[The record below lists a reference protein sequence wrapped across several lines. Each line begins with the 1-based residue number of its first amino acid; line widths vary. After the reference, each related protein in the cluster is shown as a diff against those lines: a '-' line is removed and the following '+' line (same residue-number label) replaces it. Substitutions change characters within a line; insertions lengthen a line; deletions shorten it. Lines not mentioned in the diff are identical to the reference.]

1 MLAEYETLR
10 EEVLGAIAHRVAVMN
25 FVFAALTV
33 LLAGLLTRE
42 IGDAIAAAVAIFAV
56 PQFAHAGL
64 LIWLGEY
71 RRSQRASLWLRG
83 LESRINK
90 EVGAKAMGW
99 EGRSQDPTATDFG
112 HMSFPYV
119 ATVTLLVGVSYA
131 GLFIGGYLLV
141 EWWKEHSHLHPWI
154 PLAGLG
160 VYGLVTEVAFLWF
173 FVSRWRECRRRFA

>member
-10 EEVLGAIAHRVAVMN
+10 DEVLGAIAHRVAVMN

-33 LLAGLLTRE
+33 LLAGLLTRR

-83 LESRINK
+83 LEDRINR

-99 EGRSQDPTATDFG
+99 EGRSQGPAAADFG
-112 HMSFPYV
+112 HMAFPYV
-119 ATVTLLVGVSYA
+119 ATVTLLVGIAYA
-131 GLFIGGYLLV
+131 GLAIGGYLLV
-141 EWWKEHSHLHPWI
+141 EWWKEHSHLHLWI

-160 VYGLVTEVAFLWF
+160 IYALITEVAFLWF
-173 FVSRWRECRRRFA
+173 FVSRWRESRRSFA

>member
-1 MLAEYETLR
+1 MLAEYESLR
-10 EEVLGAIAHRVAVMN
+10 GEILGAIAHRIAVMN

-33 LLAGLLTRE
+33 LLAGLLTRR

-83 LESRINK
+83 LEGRINQ

-112 HMSFPYV
+112 HMAFPYV
-119 ATVTLLVGVSYA
+119 ATVALLVGVGYA
-131 GLFIGGYLLV
+131 GLAIGGYLLI
-141 EWWKEHSHLHPWI
+141 EWWKEHSHLHLWI
-154 PLAGLG
+154 PLGGFGIYVLI
-160 VYGLVTEVAFLWF
+160 TEVSFLWF
-173 FVSRWRECRRRFA
+173 FVSRWRESRRKFA